1 MLHGMAWL
9 LDLDGVVWLS
19 GVAIPGSPEAIA
31 RLRDAGERVVFVTNN
46 SSVRIGEQEAKLA
59 AIGVPAVGDVVSSAV
74 AAAALL
80 DAGSRALVAG
90 GPGIVE
96 ALEARGVTAVR
107 EGDADAVLVGFHR
120 DFDFERLTVAS
131 AAVRRGARLVGTND
145 DATYPTPE
153 GEIPGGGS
161 ILAAVA
167 YASSVEPTVA
177 GKPFQPMA
185 DAVRQ
190 LVGDGPHTMVGDR
203 PSTDGRFAR
212 RLGARFAL
220 VLSGVTKPHELP
232 VEPAPDLVGT
242 DLADVVAQALAS

>member
-1 MLHGMAWL
+1 M
-9 LDLDGVVWLS
+9 
-19 GVAIPGSPEAIA
+19 
-31 RLRDAGERVVFVTNN
+31 
-46 SSVRIGEQEAKLA
+46 A
-59 AIGVPAVGDVVSSAV
+59 AIGIPAEGDVLSSAM

-80 DAGSRALVAG
+80 DAGTTALVAG

-96 ALEARGVTAVR
+96 ALEARGITATR

-120 DFDFERLTVAS
+120 DFEFERLTVAS
-131 AAVRRGARLVGTND
+131 GAVRRGARLIGTND

-185 DAVRQ
+185 DAVQ
-190 LVGDGPHTMVGDR
+190 ALVGAGPHTMVGDR
-203 PSTDGRFAR
+203 PSTDGRFATE
-212 RLGARFAL
+212 LGCRYAQ
-220 VLSGVTKPHELP
+220 VWSGVTAAGT
-232 VEPAPDLVGT
+232 VVDPAPAIVAA
-242 DLADVVAQALAS
+242 DLAAVADRLLASSARA